1 MSEWATYDQSGPGGG
16 GGYQNN
22 AGYQQT
28 APPAGGYQP
37 PPQQAPPQAA
47 GGAGGGEW
55 QANIATAAMAA
66 AAGGGG
72 QGALAQAAVGAI
84 GGDAQA
90 KLDQGASMLRQ
101 YVNLEPARF
110 YFEVSNK
117 YVRDKVL
124 LVLGAHALHFAG
136 PAKFKFPEAYQATTG
151 PRQEPK
157 YDLHAPDLYIP
168 TMAFTTY
175 VILNAFA
182 LGTYGEF
189 NPDVLFNTGSSCLG
203 LLTFE
208 FIILRLGLMF
218 FNTEAPPKLDI
229 FAITGYKFVALSL
242 LVLAHIFGL
251 GEITILYYL
260 KFLIVSTAQAF
271 FLVKSLEYA
280 MGRTAAGGA
289 EEMVKLL
296 RFVLGG
302 LQIPFIFFLMP

>member
-1 MSEWATYDQSGPGGG
+1 MQ
-16 GGYQNN
+16 
-22 AGYQQT
+22 
-28 APPAGGYQP
+28 
-37 PPQQAPPQAA
+37 
-47 GGAGGGEW
+47 
-55 QANIATAAMAA
+55 
-66 AAGGGG
+66 
-72 QGALAQAAVGAI
+72 
-84 GGDAQA
+84 
-90 KLDQGASMLRQ
+90 
-101 YVNLEPARF
+101 
-110 YFEVSNK
+110 
-117 YVRDKVL
+117 
-124 LVLGAHALHFAG
+124 
-136 PAKFKFPEAYQATTG
+136 FPEAYQATTG

-182 LGTYGEF
+182 LGTYGECVHSLRLRLRLRFRALRVSAPASSHSHISACAPCVRRF

-229 FAITGYKFVALSL
+229 FAITGYKFVACVPLSAPLSAPLSVRSSVCHAPAPYAPRLATIVHPHILSDADRARRTHAHTHTRRLSL

>member
-1 MSEWATYDQSGPGGG
+1 MQ
-16 GGYQNN
+16 
-22 AGYQQT
+22 
-28 APPAGGYQP
+28 
-37 PPQQAPPQAA
+37 
-47 GGAGGGEW
+47 
-55 QANIATAAMAA
+55 
-66 AAGGGG
+66 
-72 QGALAQAAVGAI
+72 
-84 GGDAQA
+84 
-90 KLDQGASMLRQ
+90 
-101 YVNLEPARF
+101 
-110 YFEVSNK
+110 
-117 YVRDKVL
+117 
-124 LVLGAHALHFAG
+124 
-136 PAKFKFPEAYQATTG
+136 FPEAYQATTG

-182 LGTYGEF
+182 LGTYGECVHSQRAQPPPPPPPPPPLPSPAGEWGRLFSLTYICGAPCARRF

-229 FAITGYKFVALSL
+229 FAITGYKFVACVPLSAPLSVRSSVCHAPAPYAPRLATIVHPHILSDADRARRTHAHTHTRRLSL